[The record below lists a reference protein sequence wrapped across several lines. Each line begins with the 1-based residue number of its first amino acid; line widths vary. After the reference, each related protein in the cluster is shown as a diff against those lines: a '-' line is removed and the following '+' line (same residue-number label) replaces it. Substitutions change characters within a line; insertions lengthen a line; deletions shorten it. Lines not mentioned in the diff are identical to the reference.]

1 MAYNIRKT
9 KRLII
14 YKELLETN
22 TAIQFSVDSKIFRV
36 PLDDFHAYLKEN
48 TNVLNTSSWI
58 DKGLFHWPRPT
69 KKLFLFLEPYNITNK
84 VDDEDEGTENTHW
97 DNMLETLQAYKLENG
112 HCYVAT
118 DYNQTNYEVQDPLVT
133 WVLKVR
139 KDYIER
145 NINSNKLRAL
155 DDIGFLKWTNLKQ
168 YFKPE
173 NIIERN
179 TLIDALKNVENNTG
193 D

>member
-14 YKELLETN
+14 YKGLLETN

-36 PLDDFHAYLKEN
+36 PLDDFHTYLKEN
-48 TNVLNTSSWI
+48 TNVLNTSTWI
-58 DKGLFHWPRPT
+58 DRGLFHWPRPT
-69 KKLFLFLEPYNITNK
+69 KKLFLFLKPYDITNE

-118 DYNQTNYEVQDPLVT
+118 DYNQTNYEVQNPLVT

-139 KDYIER
+139 KDYIEK
-145 NINSNKLRAL
+145 NIHPNKIKLL

-173 NIIERN
+173 NITERN
-179 TLIDALKNVENNTG
+179 TLINALKNVENNTG